1 MDNEIK
7 IEKIINLTREKIACQ
22 KYLNEKAEKNNIKIM
37 KFVATFFISI
47 GITAGVVYAGVIT
60 YQKVWKLPEKYD
72 TLEQMIEENRNRN
85 TSTEIT
91 KEDTNNIIEKQEA
104 EEKAKSV
111 MDKFGFAKNDI
122 YSVELKK
129 NYIESSDLIY
139 LVKTEK
145 QTEKGID
152 VWIDAK
158 TGENLGI
165 LNNDLKY
172 ESINTDKIDEET
184 AKAYANDLY
193 NKFTTNQEFKLKY
206 VQETPHYFENNSTDE
221 WTATFCK
228 QYDGIFYNY
237 EKIVVT
243 FYVKDSKVCVDQII
257 HTNLNMNFENNP
269 IVITEEEAIE
279 IAKESNSKIT
289 SNEIASIEPN
299 LDIKDMN
306 EFIYLQEQSKGE
318 DDGNTKETIEDE
330 NGVQTYRT
338 YSLYKSDKIARKV
351 WRITINYVQGEIDL
365 DNLNKYSSRDFYVDC
380 TTGEI
385 IGGRWSLP
393 ERVNE

>member
-1 MDNEIK
+1 MKDEIS
-7 IEKIINLTREKIACQ
+7 IGRIANLTKEKIACQ
-22 KYLNEKAEKNNIKIM
+22 NYLNQKAEKNNIKIM

-72 TLEQMIEENRNRN
+72 TLEQMIEENRN

-91 KEDTNNIIEKQEA
+91 KEDINNIIEKQEA
-104 EEKAKSV
+104 EKKAKSV
-111 MDKFGFAKNDI
+111 MDKFGFAKKDI
-122 YSVELKK
+122 YSIELKK

-145 QTEKGID
+145 QAEKGID
-152 VWIDAK
+152 IWIDAK

-165 LNNDLKY
+165 INNDLKY
-172 ESINTDKIDEET
+172 ENINTDKIDEET
-184 AKAYANDLY
+184 AKIYAKELY
-193 NKFTTNQEFKLKY
+193 SKFTTNQEFKLKY
-206 VQETPHYFENNSTDE
+206 VQETPHYFENNSTNE

-237 EKIVVT
+237 EKIVAT
-243 FYVKDSKVCVDQII
+243 FCVKDSKIYVDQII
-257 HTNLNMNFENNP
+257 NMNLNMNFENNP

-289 SNEIASIEPN
+289 SNEIESIESN

-318 DDGNTKETIEDE
+318 DDGNTKETVEDE

-338 YSLYKSDKIARKV
+338 YSLYKSDKIVRKV

-365 DNLNKYSSRDFYVDC
+365 NNLNKYSSRDFYVDS

>member
-1 MDNEIK
+1 MDDEIK
-7 IEKIINLTREKIACQ
+7 TEKIINLTKEKIACQ
-22 KYLNEKAEKNNIKIM
+22 IFLNEKTENNNIKIM

-47 GITAGVVYAGVIT
+47 GITAGVVYAGVTT
-60 YQKVWKLPEKYD
+60 YQKIWKMPEKYD
-72 TLEQMIEENRNRN
+72 TLQQMIEENKNI
-85 TSTEIT
+85 STEIT
-91 KEDTNNIIEKQEA
+91 KEDTKNIIEKQEA
-104 EEKAKSV
+104 KEKAKSI
-111 MDKFGFAKNDI
+111 MNKFGFTKNNI

-145 QTEKGID
+145 QVEKGIN

-158 TGENLGI
+158 TGECLGI

-172 ESINTDKIDEET
+172 KSINADKIDEET
-184 AKAYANDLY
+184 AKVYANDLY
-193 NKFTTNQEFKLKY
+193 SKFTTSQEFKLKY

-228 QYDGIFYNY
+228 QYDNIFYNY
-237 EKIVVT
+237 EKVVVT
-243 FYVKDSKVCVDQII
+243 FYVKDSKVYVDQII
-257 HTNLNMNFENNP
+257 YTNLNMNFENNP

-279 IAKESNSKIT
+279 IAKESNKKIT
-289 SNEIASIEPN
+289 ANEIASIESN

-318 DDGNTKETIEDE
+318 EDGNTKETIEDE

-338 YSLYKSDKIARKV
+338 YNLYKSDKVVRKV
-351 WRITINYVQGEIDL
+351 WRITINYIQGEMDL
-365 DNLNKYSSRDFYVDC
+365 NNLNKYSSRDFYIDC
-380 TTGEI
+380 TTGEV

-393 ERVNE
+393 KQVNE

>member
-1 MDNEIK
+1 M
-7 IEKIINLTREKIACQ
+7 
-22 KYLNEKAEKNNIKIM
+22 
-37 KFVATFFISI
+37 
-47 GITAGVVYAGVIT
+47 
-60 YQKVWKLPEKYD
+60 
-72 TLEQMIEENRNRN
+72 
-85 TSTEIT
+85 
-91 KEDTNNIIEKQEA
+91 
-104 EEKAKSV
+104 
-111 MDKFGFAKNDI
+111 
-122 YSVELKK
+122 
-129 NYIESSDLIY
+129 IY

-269 IVITEEEAIE
+269 IVITEEEAIG

-289 SNEIASIEPN
+289 SNEIASIESN

-338 YSLYKSDKIARKV
+338 YSLYKSDKIVRKV

-365 DNLNKYSSRDFYVDC
+365 DNLNRYSSRDFYVDC

>member
-1 MDNEIK
+1 MKDEIS
-7 IEKIINLTREKIACQ
+7 IGRIANLTKEKIACQ
-22 KYLNEKAEKNNIKIM
+22 NYLNEKAEKNNIKIM
-37 KFVATFFISI
+37 KFIATFFISI

-72 TLEQMIEENRNRN
+72 TLEQMIEENRN

-91 KEDTNNIIEKQEA
+91 KEDINNIIEKQEA
-104 EEKAKSV
+104 EEKAKYV
-111 MDKFGFAKNDI
+111 MDKFGFAKKDI
-122 YSVELKK
+122 YSIELKK

-152 VWIDAK
+152 IWIDAK

-165 LNNDLKY
+165 INNDLKY
-172 ESINTDKIDEET
+172 ENINTDKIDEET
-184 AKAYANDLY
+184 AKIYANELY

-206 VQETPHYFENNSTDE
+206 VQETPHYFENSSTNE

-237 EKIVVT
+237 EKIVAT
-243 FYVKDSKVCVDQII
+243 FCVKDSKIYVDQII
-257 HTNLNMNFENNP
+257 NMNLNMNFENNP

-289 SNEIASIEPN
+289 SNEIESIESN

-338 YSLYKSDKIARKV
+338 YSLYKSDKIVRKV

-365 DNLNKYSSRDFYVDC
+365 NNLNKYSSRDFYVDS

-393 ERVNE
+393 ERV

>member
-1 MDNEIK
+1 MKDEIS
-7 IEKIINLTREKIACQ
+7 IGRIANLTKEKIACQ
-22 KYLNEKAEKNNIKIM
+22 NYLNQKAEKNNIKIM

-72 TLEQMIEENRNRN
+72 TLEQMIEENRN

-91 KEDTNNIIEKQEA
+91 KEDINNIIEKQEA
-104 EEKAKSV
+104 EKKAKSV
-111 MDKFGFAKNDI
+111 MDKFGFAKKDI
-122 YSVELKK
+122 YSIELKK

-145 QTEKGID
+145 QAEKGID
-152 VWIDAK
+152 IWIDAK

-165 LNNDLKY
+165 INNDLKY
-172 ESINTDKIDEET
+172 ENINADKIDEET
-184 AKAYANDLY
+184 AKIYANELY
-193 NKFTTNQEFKLKY
+193 SKFTTNQEFKLKY
-206 VQETPHYFENNSTDE
+206 VQETPHYFENNSTNE

-237 EKIVVT
+237 EKIVAT
-243 FYVKDSKVCVDQII
+243 FCVKDSKIYVDQII
-257 HTNLNMNFENNP
+257 NMNLNMNFENNP
-269 IVITEEEAIE
+269 IVITKEEAIE

-289 SNEIASIEPN
+289 SNEIESIESN

-338 YSLYKSDKIARKV
+338 YSLYKSDKIVRKV

-365 DNLNKYSSRDFYVDC
+365 NNLNKYSSRDFYVDS

>member
-1 MDNEIK
+1 MDDEIK
-7 IEKIINLTREKIACQ
+7 TEKIINLTKEKIACQ
-22 KYLNEKAEKNNIKIM
+22 IFLNEKTENNNIKIM

-47 GITAGVVYAGVIT
+47 GITAGVVYAGVTT
-60 YQKVWKLPEKYD
+60 YQKIWKMPEKYD
-72 TLEQMIEENRNRN
+72 TLQQMIEENKNI
-85 TSTEIT
+85 STEIT
-91 KEDTNNIIEKQEA
+91 KEDTKNIIEKQEA
-104 EEKAKSV
+104 KEKAKSI
-111 MDKFGFAKNDI
+111 MNKFGFTKNNI

-145 QTEKGID
+145 QVEKGIN

-158 TGENLGI
+158 TGECLGI

-172 ESINTDKIDEET
+172 KSINADKIDEET
-184 AKAYANDLY
+184 AKVYANDLY
-193 NKFTTNQEFKLKY
+193 SKFTTNQEFKLKY

-228 QYDGIFYNY
+228 QYDNIFYNY
-237 EKIVVT
+237 EKVVVT
-243 FYVKDSKVCVDQII
+243 FYVKDSKVYVDQII
-257 HTNLNMNFENNP
+257 YTNLNMNFENNP

-279 IAKESNSKIT
+279 IAKESNKKIT
-289 SNEIASIEPN
+289 ANEIASIESN

-318 DDGNTKETIEDE
+318 EDGNTKETIEDE

-338 YSLYKSDKIARKV
+338 YNLYKSDKVVRKV
-351 WRITINYVQGEIDL
+351 WRITINYIQGEMDL
-365 DNLNKYSSRDFYVDC
+365 NNLNKYSSRDFYIDC
-380 TTGEI
+380 TTGEV

-393 ERVNE
+393 KQVNE

>member
-1 MDNEIK
+1 MKDEIS
-7 IEKIINLTREKIACQ
+7 IGRIANLTKEKIACQ
-22 KYLNEKAEKNNIKIM
+22 NYLNQKAEKNNIKIM

-72 TLEQMIEENRNRN
+72 TLEQMIEENRN

-91 KEDTNNIIEKQEA
+91 KEDINNIIEKQEA
-104 EEKAKSV
+104 EKKAKSV
-111 MDKFGFAKNDI
+111 IDKFGFTKKDI
-122 YSVELKK
+122 YSIELKK

-152 VWIDAK
+152 IWIDAK

-165 LNNDLKY
+165 INNDLKY
-172 ESINTDKIDEET
+172 ENINTDKIDEET
-184 AKAYANDLY
+184 AKIYAKELY
-193 NKFTTNQEFKLKY
+193 SKFTTNQEFKLKY
-206 VQETPHYFENNSTDE
+206 VQETPHYFENNSTNE

-237 EKIVVT
+237 EKIVAT
-243 FYVKDSKVCVDQII
+243 FCVKDSKIYVDQII
-257 HTNLNMNFENNP
+257 NMNLNMNFENNP

-289 SNEIASIEPN
+289 SNEIESIESN

-318 DDGNTKETIEDE
+318 DDGNTKETVEDE

-338 YSLYKSDKIARKV
+338 YSLYKSDKIVRKV

-365 DNLNKYSSRDFYVDC
+365 NNLNKYSSRDFYVDS